1 MTEKKTCFVIAPIG
15 REGSPERS
23 LSDRVYKHIIEPAA
37 KQCGYTSLAAKE
49 IPGSGLIMSE
59 VIRHVVTAPLV
70 IADLTGG
77 NANVSYELA
86 LRHAVRRPVV
96 QLIAKKNERIK
107 FDVSQIR
114 TIIFD
119 IDDVNSESKIIT
131 TLAEYIREAVNRPP
145 ETPISVAQAS
155 IWTPFPEDGIPQ
167 ATVPSSPK
175 HIDEVRMALD
185 GLSDAEAIPLM
196 WEYID
201 ELLRNPRVH
210 LLDRPIDDLSAACAL
225 VNNVPKGGQIS
236 ATSSLQNE
244 DADEQPGYR
253 TAVNLALGRKVK
265 YRKVIC
271 FSSEQWPDRHKKWLS
286 EFTDKANLIK
296 EREIRADAF
305 ELLHYP
311 EPMSVDV
318 LISQASQMAQDA
330 DADDRMESCKEMVA
344 GFAGGEGHGGF
355 RTDDKKMVY
364 EWLDIYLERKVIA
377 EAKRHTDEVI
387 ETKGGCRC
395 WEFLQLLEEARLA
408 VATPITATPRKR
420 RQPRNVRKG
429 R

>member
-1 MTEKKTCFVIAPIG
+1 MGEKKTCFVIAPIG
-15 REGSPERS
+15 RPGSAERS
-23 LSDRVYKHIIEPAA
+23 LSDRVFKHIIEPAA
-37 KQCGYTSLAAKE
+37 TLCGYTSLAAKE
-49 IPGSGLIMSE
+49 LPGSGLIMAE
-59 VIRHVVTAPLV
+59 VIRNVLSAPLV

-96 QLIAKKNERIK
+96 QIIAKKNERIK
-107 FDVSQIR
+107 FDFSQIR

-119 IDDVNSESKIIT
+119 INDVNSESQIVA
-131 TLAEYIREAVNRPP
+131 TLAEYIQEAVNRPP
-145 ETPISVAQAS
+145 ETPISAAQAS
-155 IWTPFPEDGIPQ
+155 IWIPFPEDGSPQ
-167 ATVPSSPK
+167 STRASSPK
-175 HIDEVRMALD
+175 HIDEVRIALD

-201 ELLRNPRVH
+201 ELLRNPRVQ

-253 TAVNLALGRKVK
+253 TAVNLALERRVK

-271 FSSEQWPDRHKKWLS
+271 FSIEQWPERHKKWLG
-286 EFTDKANLIK
+286 EFTDKAKLIK
-296 EREIRADAF
+296 ERAIKADAF

-318 LISQASQMAQDA
+318 LISQASQMLQGASA
-330 DADDRMESCKEMVA
+330 EDRMESCREMVA

-377 EAKRHTDEVI
+377 EAKQHTEKVI
-387 ETKGGCRC
+387 EDRGGCRC
-395 WEFLQLLEEARLA
+395 WMFLQLLEDARLA
-408 VATPITATPRKR
+408 VASSVKPVHRKR
-420 RQPRNVRKG
+420 QPGAVSKG
-429 R
+429 